1 MKLIDKTNKQK
12 KGFSLIELL
21 AVLGVGG
28 SMVAGAL
35 MLVSDVQSKRDIKT
49 NSENISAIF
58 NNMQTVFAN
67 EPIDVDGNLEEL
79 YAAGIVPSS
88 MKNTGTTTAPEIRTP
103 GGGEIEF
110 LPGADEGYVLKYP
123 KVSSDSCVEIIS
135 NQKNVGWDG
144 YAVVAGINSEDESDT
159 SFTGVSFTTIASACN
174 TEDDWVSLT
183 FTYGEDVGGTN

>member
-1 MKLIDKTNKQK
+1 MKLINKTNKQK

-28 SMVAGAL
+28 AMVAGAL

-67 EPIDVDGNLEEL
+67 EPIDVSNFANL
-79 YAAGIVPSS
+79 YAAGIIPSS
-88 MKNTGTTTAPEIRTP
+88 MKNSGSTTSPTIRTP
-103 GGGEIEF
+103 GGGEISF
-110 LPGADEGYVLKYP
+110 AAAGDEGYTLKYP

-144 YAVVAGINSEDESDT
+144 YAVTNGIASADDSDT

-183 FTYGEDVGGTN
+183 FTYGEEVSSGT